1 MSEYTLTP
9 VNAASTIEKKKK
21 RVLRSSEDRRPELVD
36 AALVEFSRKGLYG
49 TPTTAIAAR
58 AGISQAY
65 LFRLYPT
72 KEDLFVACVAEA
84 FGRVREEFE
93 RAGEPHRGD
102 PVAALEA
109 MGEAYDRMLGEGDM
123 LVNQLHS
130 YAACQEPAVRDA
142 VQENFGAIVDTVR
155 DVSGAPDEEV
165 QAFIAHGMLM
175 NVIGAIGASGSNA
188 QWVKTVT
195 CGAGS

>member
-1 MSEYTLTP
+1 MSQ
-9 VNAASTIEKKKK
+9 VSASKKKAP
-21 RVLRSSEDRRPELVD
+21 RVLRRSEDRRPELVD
-36 AALVEFSRKGLYG
+36 AALVEFARRGLYG

-72 KEDLFVACVAEA
+72 KEDLFIACIAQA
-84 FGRVREEFE
+84 YGRVRDEFA

-102 PVAALEA
+102 PEAAMDA
-109 MGEAYDRMLGEGDM
+109 MAEAYDRMLADGTM

-130 YAACQEPAVRDA
+130 YAACQEPAVREA

-155 DVSGAPDEEV
+155 EVSGASDEAV

-175 NVIGAIGASGSNA
+175 NVIGAIGVADSEDPWA
-188 QWVKTVT
+188 RALR
-195 CGAGS
+195 CEEGA

>member
-1 MSEYTLTP
+1 MSQVSAP
-9 VNAASTIEKKKK
+9 KKKAP
-21 RVLRSSEDRRPELVD
+21 RVLRRSEDRRPELVD
-36 AALVEFSRKGLYG
+36 AALVEFARRGLYG

-72 KEDLFVACVAEA
+72 KEDLFIACIAQA
-84 FGRVREEFE
+84 YGRVRDEFA
-93 RAGEPHRGD
+93 RAGEPYRGD
-102 PVAALEA
+102 PEAAMDA
-109 MGEAYDRMLGEGDM
+109 MAEAYDRMLADGTM

-130 YAACQEPAVRDA
+130 YAACREPAVREA

-155 DVSGAPDEEV
+155 EVSGASDEAV

-175 NVIGAIGASGSNA
+175 NVIGAIGVADSEA
-188 QWVKTVT
+188 PWARALR
-195 CGAGS
+195 CEEGA

>member
-1 MSEYTLTP
+1 MSQVSAP
-9 VNAASTIEKKKK
+9 KKKAP
-21 RVLRSSEDRRPELVD
+21 RVLRRSEDRRPELVD
-36 AALVEFSRKGLYG
+36 AALVEFARRGLYG

-72 KEDLFVACVAEA
+72 KEDLFIACIAQA
-84 FGRVREEFE
+84 YGRVRDEFA
-93 RAGEPHRGD
+93 RAGEPYRGD
-102 PVAALEA
+102 PEAAMDA
-109 MGEAYDRMLGEGDM
+109 MAEAYDRMLADGTM

-130 YAACQEPAVRDA
+130 YAACREPAVREA

-155 DVSGAPDEEV
+155 EVSGASDEAV

-175 NVIGAIGASGSNA
+175 NVIGAIGVADSEDPWA
-188 QWVKTVT
+188 RALR
-195 CGAGS
+195 CEEGA

>member
-1 MSEYTLTP
+1 MSQVSAP
-9 VNAASTIEKKKK
+9 KKKAP
-21 RVLRSSEDRRPELVD
+21 RVLRRSEDRRPELVD
-36 AALVEFSRKGLYG
+36 AALVEFARRGLYG

-72 KEDLFVACVAEA
+72 KEDLFIACIAQA
-84 FGRVREEFE
+84 YGRVRDEFA
-93 RAGEPHRGD
+93 RAGEPYRGD
-102 PVAALEA
+102 PEAAMDA
-109 MGEAYDRMLGEGDM
+109 MAEAYDRMLADGTM

-130 YAACQEPAVRDA
+130 YAACREPAVREA

-155 DVSGAPDEEV
+155 EVSGASDEAV

-175 NVIGAIGASGSNA
+175 NVIGAIGVADSDA
-188 QWVKTVT
+188 PWARALR
-195 CGAGS
+195 CEEGA

>member
-1 MSEYTLTP
+1 MSKVSVP
-9 VNAASTIEKKKK
+9 KEKAP
-21 RVLRSSEDRRPELVD
+21 RVLRRSEDRRPELVD
-36 AALVEFSRKGLYG
+36 AALVEFARRGLYG

-72 KEDLFVACVAEA
+72 KEDLFIACVAQA
-84 FGRVREEFE
+84 YGRVRDEFA

-102 PVAALEA
+102 PEAAMAA
-109 MGEAYDRMLGEGDM
+109 MAEAYDRMLEDGTM

-130 YAACQEPAVRDA
+130 YAACQEPAVREA

-155 DVSGAPDEEV
+155 EVSGAPDETV

-175 NVIGAIGASGSNA
+175 NVIGAIGVADSQA
-188 QWVKTVT
+188 PWARALR
-195 CGAGS
+195 CEEGA